1 MELPR
6 YGPLKKATGAGEQ
19 CRGQGS
25 KLAHWKANF
34 KNNCSQKIKRFP
46 HGTEIILGIA

>member
-25 KLAHWKANF
+25 KPAN
-34 KNNCSQKIKRFP
+34 
-46 HGTEIILGIA
+46 GTEIILGIA